1 MNTNNRND
9 IFIIMDEGKD
19 VVNDNQ
25 RDQHLQFNVMMIG
38 CYIQAS

>member
-1 MNTNNRND
+1 MNTKNKNVS
-9 IFIIMDEGKD
+9 FIIMDEGKD

-25 RDQHLQFNVMMIG
+25 RDQYLQVNVMVVG